1 MLSFRHFMLTN
12 MQNKTDALTEK
23 INRVVVAVGGNALI
37 KDEGHIEVHDQLR
50 SAQETA
56 VYIADFIALGYEVVL
71 THGNGPQVGFILRRS
86 ELAFE
91 AGELHFVPL
100 KNCVADTQGA
110 IGYQLQESLHN
121 VFKARGMKKT
131 AVTLV
136 TMVEVDAD
144 DPSFTHPTKPIG
156 VFYSPEKVAALKEKH
171 PDWQLVF
178 QDGKGYRRVVPSPIP
193 KRVVEVEAIRC
204 LLEAGLCVIASG
216 GGGIPVTADQ
226 HGILSG
232 VNAVIDKDLSSALL
246 ANELFADLLIIL
258 TAVDSVYL
266 DFNKPTQRSI
276 NLMTVKEAE
285 HYLEQGHFA
294 NGSMGP
300 KVQAA
305 INFLRRGG
313 QRAIITSAEKL
324 ANAID
329 ENCGTHILL

>member
-1 MLSFRHFMLTN
+1 M
-12 MQNKTDALTEK
+12 AEK
-23 INRVVVAVGGNALI
+23 INRVVVAIGGNALI
-37 KDEGHIEVHDQLR
+37 KDNEHLEIHEQLR
-50 SAQETA
+50 SAQETSE
-56 VYIADFIALGYEVVL
+56 YIADFIALGYEVVL

-121 VFKARGMKKT
+121 VFKVRGMTKS

-136 TMVEVDAD
+136 TMVEVDAG
-144 DPSFTHPTKPIG
+144 DPSFTNPTKPIG
-156 VFYSPEKVAALKEKH
+156 VFYAPEKVAALRDKH

-178 QDGKGYRRVVPSPIP
+178 QDGKGYRRVVPSPSP

-204 LLEAGLCVIASG
+204 LLNSGLCVIASG
-216 GGGIPVTADQ
+216 GGGIPVVADSQ
-226 HGILSG
+226 GSLSG

-246 ANELFADLLIIL
+246 ANELDADLLIIL
-258 TAVDSVYL
+258 TAVDAIYL

-276 NLMTVKEAE
+276 DVMTVKEAE

-294 NGSMGP
+294 KGSMGP
-300 KVQAA
+300 KVQAT

-313 QRAIITSAEKL
+313 KRAIITSAENL
-324 ANAID
+324 ASAIG
-329 ENCGTHILL
+329 ENRGTHILL

>member
-1 MLSFRHFMLTN
+1 MLTN
-12 MQNKTDALTEK
+12 TPNKVLLHHQESTRMAEK
-23 INRVVVAVGGNALI
+23 IKRVVIAVGGNALI
-37 KDEGHIEVHDQLR
+37 KDDDHLEIHDQLR

-56 VYIADFIALGYEVVL
+56 AYIADFIALGYEVVL

-121 VFKARGMKKT
+121 VFRARGIAKNV
-131 AVTLV
+131 VTLV
-136 TMVEVDAD
+136 TMVEVDAA
-144 DPSFTHPTKPIG
+144 DPSFENPTKPIG
-156 VFYSPEKVAALKEKH
+156 VFYSEEKIAVLKEKH

-178 QDGKGYRRVVPSPIP
+178 QDGKGYRRVVPSPTP
-193 KRVVEVEAIRC
+193 KRVVEVEAVRS
-204 LLEAGLCVIASG
+204 LLDAGLCVIASG
-216 GGGIPVTADQ
+216 GGGIPVVADQ
-226 HGILSG
+226 QGLLSG

-246 ANELFADLLIIL
+246 ANELSADILIIL
-258 TAVDSVYL
+258 TAVDNVYL
-266 DFNKPTQRSI
+266 DFNKPTQKI
-276 NLMTVKEAE
+276 IDVMTVREAE
-285 HYLEQGHFA
+285 HYLDQGHFA

-313 QRAIITSAEKL
+313 KRAVITSAEKL
-324 ANAID
+324 ASALADNS
-329 ENCGTHILL
+329 GTHILL